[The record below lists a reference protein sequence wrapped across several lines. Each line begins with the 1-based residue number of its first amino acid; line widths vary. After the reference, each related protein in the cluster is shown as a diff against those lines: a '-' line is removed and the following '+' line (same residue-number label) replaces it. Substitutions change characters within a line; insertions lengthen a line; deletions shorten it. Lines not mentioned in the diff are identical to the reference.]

1 VLVGWLVESVLN
13 VYVCAIHFIY
23 TPPVPLSSPHS
34 VHNNIVCASSFDYL
48 VFFYQATSMPLGDF
62 LSLLDTVNSS
72 QSDDGGGSVIG
83 GKDDFY
89 LAQVGE
95 G

>member
-1 VLVGWLVESVLN
+1 
-13 VYVCAIHFIY
+13 
-23 TPPVPLSSPHS
+23 
-34 VHNNIVCASSFDYL
+34 
-48 VFFYQATSMPLGDF
+48 MPLGDF

-83 GKDDFY
+83 GEDDFY